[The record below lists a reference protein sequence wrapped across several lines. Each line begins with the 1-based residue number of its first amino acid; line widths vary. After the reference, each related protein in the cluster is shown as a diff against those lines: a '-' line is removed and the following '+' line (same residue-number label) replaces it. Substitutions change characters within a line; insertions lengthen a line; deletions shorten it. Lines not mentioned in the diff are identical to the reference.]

1 MAEVVNYSYPRKISE
16 IPYASFLAIQ
26 KYSYDEAMKSAAQSQ
41 KDALGAVSNS
51 GLVKGMADSLANGAN
66 WIYGNGTNSM
76 AFANDKDSA
85 IDKTRTKLLNKKW
98 SKIGMLEGLA
108 NDVGLSSSYI
118 DTMNE
123 VNAMTDDQILDEKFE
138 GRFKNGKRE
147 QISLR
152 DTLKRKKEVAQ
163 FRAEGYKESH
173 CNLPLPN
180 EFQYNY
186 GANWNNTF
194 RLGTMALAAEDPARA
209 AAILGVGGVVGGSV
223 GALKTFLSGTGKG
236 KMASGIA
243 SGTLAGMK
251 KASDPFNVNSAIT
264 NPRNIA
270 GLAGMAPNEN
280 AVQFFQKME
289 FRQFE
294 LNFEFASR
302 DDKESKVIQDILK
315 WFKLGMHPTSMDPLG
330 SGSGVLLGFPD
341 VFVLKPMFVPVVK
354 GEAETPIPHKMMPKT
369 KLCALVGLTVNSTP
383 FGALTTIHDG
393 TIPLITATLRFNELT
408 ALTRA
413 DFAEDGATL

>member
-1 MAEVVNYSYPRKISE
+1 MAEEINYSYPKGIRIV
-16 IPYASFLAIQ
+16 PYASFLAIQ
-26 KYSYDEAMKSAAQSQ
+26 KYSYDEAMKSVAQAQ
-41 KDALGAVSNS
+41 NDALGAVSNS
-51 GLVKGMADSLANGAN
+51 SDIKGLSDSLAGGAN
-66 WIYGNGTNSM
+66 WIYGNGTNSL
-76 AFANDKDSA
+76 AFEADKDSA
-85 IDKTRTKLLNKKW
+85 IAAYRKKTTPKDSYW
-98 SKIGMLEGLA
+98 GLGA
-108 NDVGLSSSYI
+108 GENMI
-118 DTMNE
+118 DTR
-123 VNAMTDDQILDEKFE
+123 TDDQILDTPIK

-147 QISLR
+147 ETTLR
-152 DTLKRKKEVAQ
+152 DTLKRKKEVAA

-194 RLGTMALAAEDPARA
+194 RLGTMALAATDPARA
-209 AAILGVGGVVGGSV
+209 AQILGAGAVAGGGM
-223 GALKTFLSGTGKG
+223 GALKTFLSGSGKG
-236 KMASGIA
+236 KMASGVA
-243 SGTLAGMK
+243 SGMAGGIK
-251 KASDPFNVNSAIT
+251 AASDPFNVNSTLT

-280 AVQFFQKME
+280 AIQFFQKME

-341 VFVLKPMFVPVVK
+341 VFVIKPMFVPVVEGK
-354 GEAETPIPHKMMPKT
+354 AEAPVPHKMMPKT
-369 KLCALVGLTVNSTP
+369 KLCALAGLTVNSTP

>member
-1 MAEVVNYSYPRKISE
+1 MAEEINYSYPRGIRNV
-16 IPYASFLAIQ
+16 PYASFLAIQ
-26 KYSYDEAMKSAAQSQ
+26 KYSYDEAMKSVAQAQ
-41 KDALGAVSNS
+41 NDALGAVSNS
-51 GLVKGMADSLANGAN
+51 SVVKGMADSLADGAN

-85 IDKTRTKLLNKKW
+85 IAAYRKKTTPKDSYWGLGAGENMIDKR
-98 SKIGMLEGLA
+98 
-108 NDVGLSSSYI
+108 
-118 DTMNE
+118 
-123 VNAMTDDQILDEKFE
+123 TDDQILDTPIK

-147 QISLR
+147 VTSLR

-180 EFQYNY
+180 EFQYSY

-194 RLGTMALAAEDPARA
+194 RLGTMALAATDPARA
-209 AAILGVGGVVGGSV
+209 AAILGTAGVVGGAA
-223 GALKTFLSGTGKG
+223 GALKTWLSGSGKG
-236 KMASGIA
+236 KMASGV
-243 SGTLAGMK
+243 AGGALGGLK

-280 AVQFFQKME
+280 AIQFFQKME

-315 WFKLGMHPTSMDPLG
+315 WFKIGMHPTSMDPLG

-341 VFVLKPMFVPVVK
+341 VFVLKPMFVPVAE
-354 GEAETPIPHKMMPKT
+354 GEAETPVPHKMMPKT

-383 FGALTTIHDG
+383 FGALTTVHDG